1 MASIGGRLRDVVKG
15 LSPEDTARLIIE
27 DTFRDQPVLSDA
39 ERRKMVNAVD
49 EKEAHRYTAFVDH
62 YMVLRRNLLHLTV
75 LAGELHKNMLKRD
88 SLLWYREALVRME
101 EAISLDTFDTGVS
114 KALLVDNPAL
124 KSGKLVDIAV
134 PFATVRLGVWGRKRN
149 PVSDD
154 GGVELTGEFV
164 DTLDRGTDTIRSLAR
179 VLKALH
185 RYVAE
190 EAGEMGL
197 EGVGE
202 MAGAAV
208 GEVAGHDLTMKKIQ
222 RSMDER
228 ARRWDGEGLTY
239 EERLQRIVAEEAD
252 PPADGMF
259 AVDSRWALEWDEVE
273 EDSETARFLRENPD
287 EWMSRRS

>member
-1 MASIGGRLRDVVKG
+1 MASIGGRLREVVKG

-27 DTFRDQPVLSDA
+27 DTFRDQSVLSDA
-39 ERRKMVNAVD
+39 ERRKMVNALD
-49 EKEAHRYTAFVDH
+49 EKEATRYTGFIDR
-62 YMVLRRNLLHLTV
+62 YTVLRRNLFQLTV

-124 KSGKLVDIAV
+124 KPGKPVDIAV

-149 PVSDD
+149 PVSDH
-154 GGVELTGEFV
+154 GRVEFAAEFM

-179 VLKALH
+179 VLKAIH
-185 RYVAE
+185 RYVTE
-190 EAGEMGL
+190 EADEMGL
-197 EGVGE
+197 EGVLE
-202 MAGAAV
+202 MADAAV
-208 GEVAGHDLTMKKIQ
+208 EEVAGHDLTMKKIQ

-228 ARRWDGEGLTY
+228 ARRWDEEGLTY

-252 PPADGMF
+252 PPADSIF
-259 AVDSRWALEWDEVE
+259 PVDSRWALEWDEVE

-287 EWMSRRS
+287 EWTSRRS

>member
-1 MASIGGRLRDVVKG
+1 MASIGGRLREVLKG

-49 EKEAHRYTAFVDH
+49 EKEVHRYTAFVGR
-62 YMVLRRNLLHLTV
+62 YTVLRRNLLQLTV
-75 LAGELHKNMLKRD
+75 LAGELHKNLLKRD
-88 SLLWYREALVRME
+88 SLLWYREAIVRME

-124 KSGKLVDIAV
+124 KPGKLVDIAV

-149 PVSDD
+149 PVSDH
-154 GGVELTGEFV
+154 GGVEFAGEFV
-164 DTLDRGTDTIRSLAR
+164 DALDRGTDTIRGLAR

-185 RYVAE
+185 SYVTE
-190 EAGEMGL
+190 EAGELGL
-197 EGVGE
+197 EGVRE
-202 MAGAAV
+202 MANAAV
-208 GEVAGHDLTMKKIQ
+208 EEVAGHDLTMKKIQ

-252 PPADGMF
+252 PPADGIF
-259 AVDSRWALEWDEVE
+259 PVDAQWALEWDEVE
-273 EDSETARFLRENPD
+273 EDSETARCLSENPD

>member
-27 DTFRDQPVLSDA
+27 DTFRDQPVLSAA
-39 ERRKMVNAVD
+39 ERRKMVNALD
-49 EKEAHRYTAFVDH
+49 EKAAPRYTAFIDR
-62 YMVLRRNLLHLTV
+62 YTVLRRNLVQLTV
-75 LAGELHKNMLKRD
+75 LAGELHKNLLKRD

-124 KSGKLVDIAV
+124 KPGKPVDIAV

-149 PVSDD
+149 PVSDH
-154 GGVELTGEFV
+154 GGVEFAKECV
-164 DTLDRGTDTIRSLAR
+164 DALDRGTDTIRSLAR

-185 RYVAE
+185 RYVTE

-197 EGVGE
+197 EGVQE

-208 GEVAGHDLTMKKIQ
+208 EEVAGHDLTMKKIQ

-228 ARRWDGEGLTY
+228 ERRWDEEGLTY
-239 EERLQRIVAEEAD
+239 GERLQRIVAEELE
-252 PPADGMF
+252 PLADGIF
-259 AVDSRWALEWDEVE
+259 PVDAQWALEWDEVE
-273 EDSETARFLRENPD
+273 EDSETARFLRENPE

>member
-39 ERRKMVNAVD
+39 ERRKIVNALD
-49 EKEAHRYTAFVDH
+49 EKVAHRYTAFVER
-62 YMVLRRNLLHLTV
+62 YTVLRRNLLQLTV
-75 LAGELHKNMLKRD
+75 LAGELHKNLLKRD

-101 EAISLDTFDTGVS
+101 EAMSLDTFDTGVS
-114 KALLVDNPAL
+114 KTLLVDNPAL
-124 KSGKLVDIAV
+124 KPGKPVGIAV
-134 PFATVRLGVWGRKRN
+134 PFATVRIGVWGRKRN
-149 PVSDD
+149 PISDH
-154 GGVELTGEFV
+154 GGVEFGGEFV
-164 DTLDRGTDTIRSLAR
+164 DALDRGTDTIRSLAR

-185 RYVAE
+185 SYVTE
-190 EAGEMGL
+190 EAGELGL
-197 EGVGE
+197 EGVRE
-202 MAGAAV
+202 MANAAV
-208 GEVAGHDLTMKKIQ
+208 DEVAGHDLTMKKIQ

-252 PPADGMF
+252 PPADGIF
-259 AVDSRWALEWDEVE
+259 PVDAQWALEWDEVE
-273 EDSETARFLRENPD
+273 EDSETARCLSENPD

>member
-1 MASIGGRLRDVVKG
+1 MASIGRRLRNVVKG

-39 ERRKMVNAVD
+39 ERRKMVNALD
-49 EKEAHRYTAFVDH
+49 EKEAHRHTAFVGR
-62 YMVLRRNLLHLTV
+62 YTVLRRNLFQLTV
-75 LAGELHKNMLKRD
+75 LIGDLHKNMLKRD

-114 KALLVDNPAL
+114 KTLLVDNPAL
-124 KSGKLVDIAV
+124 KPGKPVDIAV

-164 DTLDRGTDTIRSLAR
+164 DALDRGTDTIRSLAR

-185 RYVAE
+185 RYVTE
-190 EAGEMGL
+190 EAGELGL
-197 EGVGE
+197 EGVRE
-202 MAGAAV
+202 MANAAV
-208 GEVAGHDLTMKKIQ
+208 DEVAGHDLTMKKIQ

-239 EERLQRIVAEEAD
+239 EERLQRIVAEDAD
-252 PPADGMF
+252 PPADGIF
-259 AVDSRWALEWDEVE
+259 PVDAQWALEWDEVE
-273 EDSETARFLRENPD
+273 EDSETARCLRENPD
-287 EWMSRRS
+287 TWISRRS

>member
-1 MASIGGRLRDVVKG
+1 MASIGGRLRDVVKD

-39 ERRKMVNAVD
+39 ERRKMVNALD
-49 EKEAHRYTAFVDH
+49 EKVVHRYTAFVER
-62 YMVLRRNLLHLTV
+62 YTVLRRNLLQLTV
-75 LAGELHKNMLKRD
+75 LAGELHKNLLKRD
-88 SLLWYREALVRME
+88 SLLWYREAIVRME

-114 KALLVDNPAL
+114 KTLLVDNPAL
-124 KSGKLVDIAV
+124 KPGKPVDIAV
-134 PFATVRLGVWGRKRN
+134 PFATVRIGVWGRKRN
-149 PVSDD
+149 PVSDH
-154 GGVELTGEFV
+154 GGVEFAGEFV

-185 RYVAE
+185 RYVTE
-190 EAGEMGL
+190 EADEMGL

-252 PPADGMF
+252 PPADGIF
-259 AVDSRWALEWDEVE
+259 PVDSRWALEWDEVE
-273 EDSETARFLRENPD
+273 EDSETAQFLRENPK

>member
-1 MASIGGRLRDVVKG
+1 MASIGGRLKEVVKG

-27 DTFRDQPVLSDA
+27 DTFRDQPVLSAA
-39 ERRKMVNAVD
+39 ERRKMVNALD
-49 EKEAHRYTAFVDH
+49 EKAAPRYTAFIDR
-62 YMVLRRNLLHLTV
+62 YTVLRRNLVQLTV

-88 SLLWYREALVRME
+88 GLLWYREALVRME

-124 KSGKLVDIAV
+124 KTGKPVDITV

-149 PVSDD
+149 PVSDH
-154 GGVELTGEFV
+154 GGVEFTGECV
-164 DTLDRGTDTIRSLAR
+164 DALDRGTDTIRSLAR

-185 RYVAE
+185 RYVTE

-197 EGVGE
+197 EGVRE
-202 MAGAAV
+202 MANVAV
-208 GEVAGHDLTMKKIQ
+208 DEVAGHDLTMKKIQ

-239 EERLQRIVAEEAD
+239 EGRLQRIVAEEAD
-252 PPADGMF
+252 PPADSIF
-259 AVDSRWALEWDEVE
+259 PVDSRWALEWDEVQ
-273 EDSETARFLRENPD
+273 EDSEAVRCLRENPD
-287 EWMSRRS
+287 EWISRRS

>member
-27 DTFRDQPVLSDA
+27 DTFRDKPVLSDA

-49 EKEAHRYTAFVDH
+49 EKEATRYTGFIDR
-62 YMVLRRNLLHLTV
+62 YTVLRRNLLQLTV
-75 LAGELHKNMLKRD
+75 LAGEVHKNLLKRD
-88 SLLWYREALVRME
+88 SLLWYREAIVRLE

-124 KSGKLVDIAV
+124 KPGKPVDIAV

-149 PVSDD
+149 PVSDH
-154 GGVELTGEFV
+154 GGVEFAGEFV
-164 DTLDRGTDTIRSLAR
+164 DALDRGTDTIRSLAR
-179 VLKALH
+179 ILKSLH
-185 RYVAE
+185 SYVTK
-190 EAGEMGL
+190 EAGELGL

-252 PPADGMF
+252 PPADSIF
-259 AVDSRWALEWDEVE
+259 PVDSRWALEWNEVE

-287 EWMSRRS
+287 EWISRRS